1 MCDKSRVQEIKNSN
15 FLEETENVSKK
26 IELLAH
32 PIRLSIIVLLNN
44 FGDMCV
50 CEVMEGLD
58 IKQSTAS
65 YHLKALVDADLV
77 DMRYEARWTYYS
89 LKSSKT
95 LDIMLSVISSFNE
108 GILA

>member
-1 MCDKSRVQEIKNSN
+1 MCDKSRVQEIKDSN
-15 FLEETENVSKK
+15 FLEEIEEITKK
-26 IELLAH
+26 LNALTHPHRLA
-32 PIRLSIIVLLNN
+32 IIVLLNK
-44 FGDMCV
+44 FDEMCV

-65 YHLKALVDADLV
+65 YHLKALVDAGLI

-95 LDIMLSVISSFNE
+95 IDTMLEMVASLNG